1 MKKKA
6 PLVLIL
12 DVDGVMTTGQFIY
25 TEKGKNAKI
34 FGPDDHDALSILKDY
49 IQIRFITGDKKGYK
63 ISKKRIVDH
72 MGFKLDLVNTVSR
85 VSWIKRNYKLNDV
98 IYMGDGLFDSLV
110 MKKVKYSI
118 CPVNGNEETKKF
130 ANYITK
136 RSGGDRAVSEACIH
150 IMNKFFKK
158 FSLDDLP
165 KNKVMS
171 GSWKI

>member
-6 PLVLIL
+6 PIVLIL

-34 FGPDDHDALSILKDY
+34 FGPDDHDALIILKDY

-85 VSWIKRNYKLNDV
+85 VSWIKKNYKLNDV